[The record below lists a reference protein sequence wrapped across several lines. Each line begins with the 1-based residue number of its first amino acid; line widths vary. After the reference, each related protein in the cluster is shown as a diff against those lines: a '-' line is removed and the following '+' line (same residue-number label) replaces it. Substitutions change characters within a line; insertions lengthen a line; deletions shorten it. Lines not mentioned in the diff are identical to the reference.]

1 MYTMHCMMH
10 SFISVINP
18 LMLYKITLYTPEKII
33 STSVITKH
41 LNQSSEIPL
50 NIADEG
56 DGATDLVF
64 LFYIHPIKN
73 IKIKLGHWDN
83 TPVYIGQ

>member
-33 STSVITKH
+33 STSVNTKH

-50 NIADEG
+50 NIADER
-56 DGATDLVF
+56 DEATD
-64 LFYIHPIKN
+64 
-73 IKIKLGHWDN
+73 
-83 TPVYIGQ
+83 PVSCFIFIP